1 MENLLSNMD
10 TKRLVSRNS
19 YLGALLSMVALP
31 LLLLGCRADVD
42 MNNIDTTSEV
52 ELGLALPVG
61 SMSVSLADVLGASSP
76 DMLYFRNDGVLCLH
90 YDYDRNEDFHAVD
103 FTKYISKAEQIIYF
117 YEPIKEQMDLL
128 RMEYPE
134 VAALPEGY
142 ICGLPNRD
150 FSIKIPT
157 TMSVTYDGINDEVS
171 QERIDSAYIVEA
183 NFEGY
188 LLKKNLST
196 PLEWIDSILLV
207 LGDEYVAKKGNT
219 QKLYDKATCEKDITY
234 GMTMPIRLEDFSIDL
249 VKDHTQPCSN
259 TNVVN
264 SSSMDVEI
272 YMTVPKKAEKR
283 PIATDMAL
291 IFGMNVQFIEYT
303 AIWGMFESSNKMRD
317 EGSVSMDSIFGN
329 WSMMQDICLPVSDP
343 EINVHVTHELA
354 GPLVFKGEYLYVTS
368 RDGQTHYA
376 EFGDTYERTYQY
388 PRDAVEATRDH
399 AWMDPSPATIGDSIV
414 LDSIRFNKTPKHGRI
429 DKLFMG
435 TPEVLAWNFAIDFDK
450 TLTNQTR
457 LTPTTK
463 LNMNIDMDV
472 PFIFNEGLYVAY
484 SDTLENISL
493 NIAGLM
499 DSISIVD
506 SIKQSDLYVQMK
518 IENRLPLDVR
528 MVLCCLDSNGHVI
541 IDDRTGE
548 PLRLTQNDTLF
559 IKAPEYS
566 IGAEG
571 EMIISQ
577 PGTMDDAISIS
588 KDKLEKIDELKALSY
603 MVIVDDKSLHS
614 AFESDENFKIRI
626 TDDSRLKLQ
635 IGIGAK
641 LGAVFNFTNN

>member
-10 TKRLVSRNS
+10 TKRLVGRNS

-90 YDYDRNEDFHAVD
+90 YDYDRNEDFHAID
-103 FTKYISKAEQIIYF
+103 FTQYISNAEQTVYL
-117 YEPIKEQMDLL
+117 YDSLNAQMDRL
-128 RMEYPE
+128 RAAYPGID
-134 VAALPEGY
+134 LPTGY
-142 ICGLPNRD
+142 VCGLPDRD
-150 FSIKIPT
+150 FSVMIPT
-157 TMSVTYDGINDEVS
+157 TMSMTYDGINNELS
-171 QERIDSAYIVEA
+171 SERIDSAYIVEA

-188 LLKKNLST
+188 LQRKNQST
-196 PLEWIDSILLV
+196 PFEWVDSVVLV
-207 LGDEYVAKKGNT
+207 LGKEYVAKSGNR
-219 QKLYDKATCEKDITY
+219 QKLYDKATSGGNIGY
-234 GMTMPIRLEDFSIDL
+234 GMTMPIVLKDFSLDL
-249 VKDHTQPCSN
+249 VKDHTKPCSN

-264 SSSMDVEI
+264 GSSMDVEI
-272 YMTVPKKAEKR
+272 YLTVPKNAPPQ
-283 PIATDMAL
+283 PIVSDMAV

-317 EGSVSMDSIFGN
+317 EGSISMDSIFGN
-329 WSMMQDICLPVSDP
+329 WSTMKDICLPVAEP
-343 EINVHVTHELA
+343 LINIHVTHELA
-354 GPLVFKGEYLYVTS
+354 GPLVFNGDYLFVTS
-368 RDGQTHYA
+368 RDGKIQYA
-376 EFGDTYERTYQY
+376 EFGDSREHSYMY
-388 PRDAVEATRDH
+388 PRDAVEAVRDNV
-399 AWMDPSPATIGDSIV
+399 WMDQNPSTIGDSIV
-414 LDSIRFNKTPKHGRI
+414 LDIVFNKEPEHGRV
-429 DKLFMG
+429 DQLFAG
-435 TPEVLAWNFAIDFDK
+435 TPDVMSWKWNIDFDK
-450 TLTNQTR
+450 TLTEQTR

-484 SDTLENISL
+484 SDTLENINL

-499 DSISIVD
+499 DSISLID
-506 SIKQSDLYVQMK
+506 SVKQSDLYVQLK
-518 IENRLPLDVR
+518 IENKLPLDVR

-588 KDKLEKIDELKALSY
+588 KDKLEKFDDLKALSY

>member
-10 TKRLVSRNS
+10 TKRLVGRNS

-52 ELGLALPVG
+52 ELGLALPIG

-103 FTKYISKAEQIIYF
+103 FTQYISNAEQTVYL
-117 YEPIKEQMDLL
+117 YDSLNAQMDRL
-128 RMEYPE
+128 RAAYPGID
-134 VAALPEGY
+134 LPTGY
-142 ICGLPNRD
+142 VCGLPYRD
-150 FSIKIPT
+150 FSLMIPT
-157 TMSVTYDGINDEVS
+157 TMSMTYDGINDELS
-171 QERIDSAYIVEA
+171 SERIDSAYIVEA

-188 LLKKNLST
+188 LQRKNQST
-196 PLEWIDSILLV
+196 PFEWVDSVVLV
-207 LGDEYVAKKGNT
+207 LGKEYVAKSGNR
-219 QKLYDKATCEKDITY
+219 QKLYDKATSGGNIGY
-234 GMTMPIRLEDFSIDL
+234 GMTMPIVLKDFSLDL
-249 VKDHTQPCSN
+249 VKDHTKPCSN

-264 SSSMDVEI
+264 GSSMDVEI
-272 YMTVPKKAEKR
+272 YLTVPKNAPPQ
-283 PIATDMAL
+283 PIVSDMAV

-317 EGSVSMDSIFGN
+317 EGSISMDSIFGN
-329 WSMMQDICLPVSDP
+329 WSTMKDICLPVAEP
-343 EINVHVTHELA
+343 LINIHVTHELA
-354 GPLVFKGEYLYVTS
+354 GPLVFNGDYLFVTS
-368 RDGQTHYA
+368 RDGKIQYA
-376 EFGDTYERTYQY
+376 EFGDSREHSYMY
-388 PRDAVEATRDH
+388 PRDAVEAVRDNV
-399 AWMDPSPATIGDSIV
+399 WMDQNPSTIGDSIV
-414 LDSIRFNKTPKHGRI
+414 LDIVFNKEPEHGRV
-429 DKLFMG
+429 DQLFAG
-435 TPEVLAWNFAIDFDK
+435 TPDVMSWKWYIDFDK
-450 TLTNQTR
+450 TLTEQTR

-484 SDTLENISL
+484 SDTLENINL

>member
-10 TKRLVSRNS
+10 TKRLVGRNS

-90 YDYDRNEDFHAVD
+90 YDYDRNEDFHAID
-103 FTKYISKAEQIIYF
+103 FTQYISNAEQTVYL
-117 YEPIKEQMDLL
+117 YDSLNAQMDRL
-128 RMEYPE
+128 RAAYPGID
-134 VAALPEGY
+134 LPTGY
-142 ICGLPNRD
+142 VCGLPDRD
-150 FSIKIPT
+150 FSVMIPT
-157 TMSVTYDGINDEVS
+157 TMSMTYDGINDELS
-171 QERIDSAYIVEA
+171 SERIDSAYIVEA

-188 LLKKNLST
+188 LQRKNQST
-196 PLEWIDSILLV
+196 PFEWVDSVVLV
-207 LGDEYVAKKGNT
+207 LGKEYVAKSGNR
-219 QKLYDKATCEKDITY
+219 QKLYDKATSGGNIGY
-234 GMTMPIRLEDFSIDL
+234 GMTMPIVLKDFSLDL
-249 VKDHTQPCSN
+249 VKDHTKPCSN

-264 SSSMDVEI
+264 GSSMDVEI
-272 YMTVPKKAEKR
+272 YLTVPKNAPPQ
-283 PIATDMAL
+283 PIVSDMAV

-317 EGSVSMDSIFGN
+317 EGSISMDSIFGN
-329 WSMMQDICLPVSDP
+329 WSTMKDICLPVAEP
-343 EINVHVTHELA
+343 LINIHVTHELA
-354 GPLVFKGEYLYVTS
+354 GPLVFNGDYLFVTS
-368 RDGQTHYA
+368 RDGKIQYA
-376 EFGDTYERTYQY
+376 EFGDSREHSYMY
-388 PRDAVEATRDH
+388 PRDAVEAVRDNV
-399 AWMDPSPATIGDSIV
+399 WMDQNPSTIGDSIV
-414 LDSIRFNKTPKHGRI
+414 LDIVFNKEPEHGRV
-429 DKLFMG
+429 DQLFAG
-435 TPEVLAWNFAIDFDK
+435 TPDVMSWKWYIDFDK
-450 TLTNQTR
+450 TLTEQTR

-588 KDKLEKIDELKALSY
+588 KDKLEKFDDLKALSY